1 MVDLR
6 DVRTSSP
13 RLRPDLIPRIRLIEM
28 IDGAGPTDV
37 VTVIAPAGYGK
48 TTLVAQWAETTHRPT
63 AWLTLSREHNAPER
77 LVSDIGAAL
86 IKSGLGTGS
95 SPRKISRE
103 RAISLG
109 VEALSDSLTAVQ
121 GDSGVLVLDNAE
133 VLVRRGARDV
143 VDGLVDRLRDGGQLI
158 ITSRSDLTVSRTAQR
173 SQGRLTEI
181 DKEDLAMDDEEA
193 RSLLLSHG
201 VTNPDQVE
209 HIIEHCEGW
218 PVALHLMAL
227 AATSPK
233 WRGDPNALAG
243 GVRFLTDYIGQEL
256 IARLPPRQ
264 QNFLS
269 RTAVLD
275 QFNGPLCDA
284 VLETDGSTEYL
295 RKLEESSQLIH
306 PIDAAGH
313 WYKVARPLREAL
325 RAEMAKKAPGEVP
338 AIHHRAAQWFETNG
352 QLDQAIEHARLAG
365 DLDRF
370 ARTLLSYMRI
380 GYATGNASVALDWMR
395 WFEESASLPDYP
407 IVAAVGSLVFSLE
420 GFGLDADR
428 WLASSLDESG
438 APAHAVGFMT
448 RALTTRNGIDQM
460 LDDLSSA
467 RATMGGGSEWLPGVL
482 LIEGMARMWM
492 GDPGGADALLAE
504 SVTVGSAI
512 GGAIAVNLALGER
525 ALIAMHLG
533 DWESA
538 AQYSTQA
545 IAGIEDRHLD
555 MYAISG
561 LPLVVAARVAR
572 HRGDLTR
579 AEALLNRAAQVRP
592 KLNSAVPGLAVQTA
606 VEMARAYIELSDV
619 VGARALLSDANDVLI
634 QRPDLGEL
642 GTQAEQLKQALQNMG
657 PGTVGPSALTKA
669 ELRLLPLLATHLTF
683 PEIGE
688 RLFISRHTV
697 KTQAMAIYRKLGS
710 SSRSEAVARAQ
721 ETGLLST

>member
-13 RLRPDLIPRIRLIEM
+13 RLHPDLIPRTRLLETIE
-28 IDGAGPTDV
+28 GAGPTDV

-48 TTLVAQWAETTHRPT
+48 TTLVAQWAETTLRPT
-63 AWLTLSREHNAPER
+63 AWLTLGREHNAPER
-77 LVSDIGAAL
+77 LVTDISAAL
-86 IKSGLGTGS
+86 IKVGLGAGS
-95 SPRKISRE
+95 KPRRVSRE
-103 RAISLG
+103 RAMSLG
-109 VEALSDSLTAVQ
+109 VEALSESLTAVQ

-158 ITSRSDLTVSRTAQR
+158 ITSRSDLTVSRTTLR

-193 RSLLLSHG
+193 RGLLAAHD
-201 VTNPDQVE
+201 VTDPDQVA

-227 AATSPK
+227 AATSPR
-233 WRGDPNALAG
+233 WRGDPDALSG
-243 GVRFLTDYIGQEL
+243 GVRFLTDYLSQEL
-256 IARLPPRQ
+256 IARLPARQ
-264 QNFLS
+264 QAFLS
-269 RTAVLD
+269 KTAVLD

-284 VLETDGSTEYL
+284 VLETKGSTEYL
-295 RKLEESSQLIH
+295 RKLEKSSQLIR
-306 PIDAAGH
+306 PIDAAGL
-313 WYKVARPLREAL
+313 WFKVARPLREAL
-325 RAEMAKKAPGEVP
+325 RTELTQKAPGEIP
-338 AIHHRAAQWFETNG
+338 AIHHRAARWFEEDG

-370 ARTLLSYMRI
+370 ARTLLPFMRI
-380 GYATGNASVALDWMR
+380 GYATGHASVALDWMR
-395 WFEESASLPDYP
+395 WFEGAVTLSDYP
-407 IVAAVGSLVFSLE
+407 TVAAVGSLIFSLE

-428 WLASSLDESG
+428 WLAGSVDEDG
-438 APAHAVGFMT
+438 VPTHPVGFMT
-448 RALTTRNGIDQM
+448 RALATRNGIDQM

-467 RATMGGGSEWLPGVL
+467 RTTMGGGSEWLPGAL
-482 LIEGMARMWM
+482 LIEGMGRIWQ
-492 GDPGGADALLAE
+492 GDPAGADALLAE
-504 SVTVGSAI
+504 SITVGAAV
-512 GGAIAVNLALGER
+512 GGAVAVNLALGER
-525 ALIAMHLG
+525 ALIAMNLG
-533 DWESA
+533 DWDGAS
-538 AQYSTQA
+538 QYATQA
-545 IAGIEDRHLD
+545 IAGIEDRHLEL
-555 MYAISG
+555 YAISG
-561 LPLVVAARVAR
+561 LPLVMGARVAR

-579 AEALLNRAAQVRP
+579 AAALINRAAQVRP

-619 VGARALLSDANDVLI
+619 VGARVLLSDASDVLI

-642 GTQAEQLKQALQNMG
+642 GSQVEKLKRTLQEMG
-657 PGTVGPSALTKA
+657 PGTLGPSALTKA